1 MRPDRIAQVVLGELF
16 GNLKP
21 IIAMLHLPPLGD
33 ESGSLELLVEELGDS
48 PELLSGGQQLNAL
61 TLPTALLGAK
71 EGRPHT
77 LSHVFEDRLGFFPYR
92 SP

>member
-1 MRPDRIAQVVLGELF
+1 MSQKDPEFAADVVVTCMADLLSDGELVF
-16 GNLKP
+16 VGLN
-21 IIAMLHLPPLGD
+21 
-33 ESGSLELLVEELGDS
+33 LELLVEELGDS

-77 LSHVFEDRLGFFPYR
+77 LSHAFEDRLGFFPL
-92 SP
+92 